1 MVLGKNITRIMLITM
16 LTSTACSEKDKAE
29 ATKAPVVGASEVVAT
44 VNGESI
50 TSAELELAI
59 ERTLG
64 SNAGLFMTDELANKL
79 LQSLVASKA
88 IAQKSEALLS
98 ADELI
103 MLDLKAK
110 AFKEELL
117 VKAYLE
123 QNVTPQPVSA
133 EMVKKYY
140 LDNPSKFGGGSI
152 KQFEYIQVQIQEKD
166 DASHLLKAFNEL
178 SAHANWVL
186 AVEDIKAVNGEW
198 VVRHKT
204 ASLNPKDLREPL
216 KTLVTKTNVGKVA
229 PVDINGLVYTL
240 VKVVEEK
247 PLALKPLAEVS
258 GKIRETL
265 APLQLKQAVKEISDA
280 ALKEAAVVYQQSKYL
295 LVMMR
300 VTLTSY

>member
-16 LTSTACSEKDKAE
+16 LTITACSEKDKAE
-29 ATKAPVVGASEVVAT
+29 TTKAPVVDASEVVAT

-50 TSAELELAI
+50 TSTELELAI

-98 ADELI
+98 AEELI

-152 KQFEYIQVQIQEKD
+152 KQFEYIQVQIPVKE
-166 DASHLLKAFNEL
+166 DASKVVNALNKL
-178 SAHANWVL
+178 SGHSDWVES
-186 AVEDIKAVNGEW
+186 ADEIKTSQSSWTVSY
-198 VVRHKT
+198 KS
-204 ASLNPKDLREPL
+204 ASLNPNDLNEPL
-216 KTLVTKTNVGKVA
+216 KALVSDTNVGEVA
-229 PVDINGLVYTL
+229 PLGVNGLVYTL
-240 VKVVEEK
+240 VKVVSEK

-258 GKIRETL
+258 AEIRKTL
-265 APLQLKQAVKEISDA
+265 APLQLKQAVKQISDN
-280 ALKEAAVVYQQSKYL
+280 ALKEAVVTYQ
-295 LVMMR
+295 
-300 VTLTSY
+300 